1 MVESGQRDVIDI
13 AYDNPDRLHT
23 GIEVLTFDAL
33 KPRLKSSVA
42 RRPSRLDFHQLVLVR
57 GGEGTAMVDFV
68 RYPCVRGTLLHLRP
82 GQVQRLPSDASGRP
96 ADLDAVL
103 LLFTPDFPPPLPAAR
118 RVLDGFGPV
127 AWHLAPTDFG
137 AFDRAAAE
145 LEAEYTA
152 LRAAQT
158 STDLTGALLR
168 QLLGALLI
176 RVARLPGPGPG
187 PDSDSDA
194 DPAAGPVRDADLHLA
209 FRRELERSFATTRSV
224 EDYAARLGCSP
235 RTLTRA
241 CLAATGRTAKQL
253 ADARVALQA
262 QRLLAHTD
270 LPVATTA
277 ADSASASRPTSA
289 SSSSAKPAVPRATS
303 AAPSADCGPRTQS
316 RHRPFMSV
324 TSRPARAAPS
334 TTGWCAGSPP
344 EAVSGRVILHA

>member
-13 AYDNPDRLHT
+13 AYDNPDRPRV
-23 GIEVLTFDAL
+23 GIEALTFDVL
-33 KPRLKSSVA
+33 KQRLKSSVA

-68 RYPCVRGTLLHLRP
+68 RHPCARGTLLHLHP

-127 AWHLAPTDFG
+127 AWQLPPTDFG
-137 AFDRAAAE
+137 ALDRAAAE
-145 LEAEYTA
+145 LEAEYAA

-158 STDLTGALLR
+158 PTDLTGALLR

-176 RVARLPGPGPG
+176 RIARLPAP
-187 PDSDSDA
+187 
-194 DPAAGPVRDADLHLA
+194 DPAGSPVRDDDLHLA

-270 LPVATTA
+270 LPVATIGRGLGF
-277 ADSASASRPTSA
+277 SEPTNFG
-289 SSSSAKPAVPRATS
+289 KFFVRETGRTPGDFR
-303 AAPSADCGPRTQS
+303 RTQ
-316 RHRPFMSV
+316 R
-324 TSRPARAAPS
+324 
-334 TTGWCAGSPP
+334 
-344 EAVSGRVILHA
+344 